1 VLEEE
6 AGGVTVPPYTPGPAD
21 NGTGSG
27 TFDLSFPGNMQAS
40 RIPTFTKSNEFGVV
54 KSPGAGGEG
63 LVAVYELIP

>member
-1 VLEEE
+1 
-6 AGGVTVPPYTPGPAD
+6 
-21 NGTGSG
+21 
-27 TFDLSFPGNMQAS
+27 MQAS